1 MALEIGSRLGPYS
14 VTAKIGEGGMGEVY
28 QATDT
33 RLGRTVAIKVLP
45 EHLAADS
52 ERRHRFERE
61 AKTISSLNHPH
72 ICTLYD
78 IGEQNGTSFL
88 VMEHLEGETLGDRL
102 VREGPL
108 PTEDAVR
115 FACEI
120 ASALDKAHQWKI
132 IHRDLKP
139 SNVML
144 TETGAKVLDF
154 GIATRVA
161 DPELET
167 VTQSATALTGVG
179 GIAGTV
185 PYMAPEALRGEQA
198 DARSDV
204 WGLGVLLCEM
214 IGGRRPFS
222 GGSGVEVTSAIMR
235 DPPAP
240 LPESVPEGL
249 QAIVRQCLAK
259 DPQQRYQRA
268 GEVRAALLAASTTPV
283 LSTVQT
289 GAAPAPTWAVP
300 PLSRRGVTAL
310 AGLAVVIVASLAG
323 WNLLPSGVGPDGDST
338 VGSAS
343 TTSLAVL
350 PFDNLS
356 GDAEQDYLSEGMTDT
371 LITELSKIQAINV
384 ASRTSVRRFQETD
397 DAIPDI
403 ARTLGVE
410 TIVSGS
416 VIVAGDQ
423 VRVTAQLVDGVT
435 NQNLWAESLD
445 RDFADILTLQSEIA
459 RAVASEVR
467 VAVTPEEEASLAASR
482 PVNRQAYEAYLTGQ
496 YHASRWPDGLPQAVE
511 AYERAIELDPGYAPA
526 FAGLSISYTLAAYYD
541 IGTIPQPR
549 IQILPRG
556 KDLAERALAF
566 DDSLAEAHL
575 ASGFV
580 KMAYEWDWAG
590 AKVAIERALELDQDD
605 ELART
610 SYALYLSWIEGRT
623 ADAVAYARQ
632 TLEQDP
638 LSLDLNTRLAML
650 LYFAREFDEAVD
662 VARLVLERDPEFSD
676 ARRWLAFSLGA
687 AGRVEEVQALPYPN
701 GAGLILGFISTGRT
715 EEARQ
720 IVQGLF
726 DQPDSPFPE
735 SGWGAGLAYAW
746 MGDKDRAFAALN
758 DFEFRNATMSN
769 IREDARWDSLR
780 DDPRWDELMARMEL
794 PGY

>member
-1 MALEIGSRLGPYS
+1 MALTVGSRLGPYS

-28 QATDT
+28 KATDT
-33 RLGRTVAIKVLP
+33 RLGRTVAVKVLP

-78 IGEQNGTSFL
+78 IGEQDGVSFL

-102 VREGPL
+102 LREGPL

-120 ASALDKAHQWKI
+120 ASALDKAHEWKI

-167 VTQSATALTGVG
+167 VTQSATSLTGVG

-185 PYMAPEALRGEQA
+185 PYMAPEALRGEPA

-204 WGLGVLLCEM
+204 WGLGVLLYEM
-214 IGGRRPFS
+214 LGGRRPFA
-222 GGSGVEVTSAIMR
+222 GASGVEVTSAIMR
-235 DPPAP
+235 DPPPP
-240 LPESVPEGL
+240 LPGGVPEGL

-259 DPQQRYQRA
+259 DPAQRYQRA
-268 GEVRAALLAASTTPV
+268 GEVRAALQAADSTPV
-283 LSTVQT
+283 VSPARVDATV
-289 GAAPAPTWAVP
+289 ALP
-300 PLSRRGVTAL
+300 PSVSRLSRRGVM
-310 AGLAVVIVASLAG
+310 AVVGVAALGALLVG
-323 WNLLPSGVGPDGDST
+323 WNLVTSRTGVDSELAVPPAAMT
-338 VGSAS
+338 A
-343 TTSLAVL
+343 LAVL

-356 GDAEQDYLSEGMTDT
+356 GDAEQDYLSEGMTDA
-371 LITELSKIQAINV
+371 LITELSKIQALNV
-384 ASRTSVRRFQETD
+384 ASRTSVRRFEGTDETV
-397 DAIPDI
+397 PVI
-403 ARTLGVE
+403 AQALGVDAV
-410 TIVSGS
+410 VSGS
-416 VIVAGDQ
+416 VVVAGDR
-423 VRVTAQLVDGVT
+423 VRVTTQLIDGAT
-435 NQNLWAESLD
+435 DQNLWAESFD
-445 RDFADILTLQSEIA
+445 RDFVDILDLHSEIT
-459 RAVASEVR
+459 RAVAAEVR
-467 VAVTPEEEASLAASR
+467 VTVTAEEEASLVATR
-482 PVNRQAYEAYLTGQ
+482 PVNRLAYEAYLTGQ
-496 YHASRWPDGLPQAVE
+496 YHANRWPDGLPQAIE
-511 AYERAIELDPGYAPA
+511 AFERAIVEDPGYAPA
-526 FAGLSISYTLAAYYD
+526 FAGLSISYTVAAYYSID
-541 IGTIPQPR
+541 TIPLPR
-549 IQILPRG
+549 IQILPRA

-590 AKVAIERALELDQDD
+590 AKLAFERALELDPDD

-610 SYALYLSWIEGRT
+610 AYALYLSWIEGRT

-638 LSLDLNTRLAML
+638 LSLDLNARLAML

-676 ARRWLAFSLGA
+676 AFTWLAYSLGA
-687 AGRVEEVQALPYPN
+687 AGRVEEVQALPTPHVP
-701 GAGLILGFISTGRT
+701 GLILGLLRTGRT

-720 IVQGLF
+720 IMQGVI
-726 DQPDSPFPE
+726 DQPGSGVPE
-735 SGWGAGLAYAW
+735 SGWGAGWAYGW
-746 MGDKDRAFAALN
+746 VGDNDRAFAAFN

-769 IREDARWDSLR
+769 IRVDPRMDPLR
-780 DDPRWDELMARMEL
+780 DDPRWDELMVRMNF
-794 PGY
+794 PGL